1 MKRLISWYFKDD
13 RYLRALA
20 RTDRMKAGQVTGA
33 KAASPAAPYTLP
45 TTTSVRHQEPFGL

>member
-1 MKRLISWYFKDD
+1 VKRLISWYFKDD